1 MNQKERAEWLKKKL
15 DGLHLPVWG
24 RAAAI
29 AKATGASH
37 PAANGWLSGK
47 LPRDLELAVS
57 FCEAY
62 SINMK
67 EWVTGRDPAD
77 SARDGPL
84 QKAFML
90 ARDFEKKTGDLTNQQ
105 FLAVVDLLVSDG
117 SGGEVAAANLG
128 KMATIFN
135 FSDQKK
141 KSNGGCNGVES
152 S

>member
-15 DGLHLPVWG
+15 DALHLPSWG

-47 LPRDLELAVS
+47 LPRDLELAVA

-67 EWVTGRDPAD
+67 EWVTGRAPVD
-77 SARDGPL
+77 SLQQGPL
-84 QKAFML
+84 HKAFML
-90 ARDFEKKTGDLTNQQ
+90 AREFEKNTGDLTNQQ
-105 FLAVVDLLVSDG
+105 FLAVVDLLLSDN

-135 FSDQKK
+135 LSEVKQKA
-141 KSNGGCNGVES
+141 NGGSHGDS
-152 S
+152 GK